1 MKLIKEFEVQEYK
14 DKIVITLGFAIFIIL
29 LYLLFYKPIIN
40 WYEKKEEYRE
50 YSLKSMKESKIFE
63 AGEQRYKRLEEELLN
78 EEKENKETLKELE
91 NKSFKNIVA
100 FEKYVD
106 DIAEKNSILIE
117 TIGRIERVVETDKS
131 YIPYIVSGEIDD
143 INRFVKELE
152 EGEQKISFSET
163 TSQLDITQS
172 KGRLTCKLSANI
184 LEKIEEDK
192 EKVEELNFKKILGY
206 GVKDIKFLKYNEKE
220 YIIIKYRDGSKDIYF
235 QGEILDID
243 GIKYEIFIKNREIYL
258 KYLKN

>member
-1 MKLIKEFEVQEYK
+1 MAK
-14 DKIVITLGFAIFIIL
+14 
-29 LYLLFYKPIIN
+29 
-40 WYEKKEEYRE
+40 
-50 YSLKSMKESKIFE
+50 
-63 AGEQRYKRLEEELLN
+63 
-78 EEKENKETLKELE
+78 
-91 NKSFKNIVA
+91 
-100 FEKYVD
+100 
-106 DIAEKNSILIE
+106 KNSILIE

-152 EGEQKISFSET
+152 EEEQKISFSET

-243 GIKYEIFIKNREIYL
+243 GIK
-258 KYLKN
+258 